1 MDGGANSLP
10 IALHN
15 VATQLR
21 IDSVEA
27 TTAAGSGHPT
37 SCLSASEVMATL
49 FFSVMRLDP
58 SDPRNP
64 ASDRFVLSKGH
75 AAPILY
81 SVWAELGYFSREK
94 LLTLRQLD
102 SDLEGHP
109 TPLLPFV
116 AVPTGSLGQGLPVGL
131 GMAMSARMDGS
142 DYRTYVLMGDGETM
156 EGSVWEAAAVA
167 GFYRADN
174 LCAIVDINGL
184 GQSARTMLQHEM
196 EIFRQRWEAFGWNA
210 LAVDGHDVPQL
221 LEAFENARTTSN
233 RPTVILARTSKGKG
247 VSFLE
252 NKEGWHGKALKGGE
266 QTQAALK
273 ELRAQF
279 LSHDGARAWPAPP
292 QNPQRPAATEP
303 AVLSRPAQLARPE
316 FDPSKPA
323 ATREAFGQVLAQLG
337 KLDPRIVALDGDVKN
352 STHLEMFEG
361 VAPDRFVEGYIAEQN
376 MVGMAMGLAA
386 SGKVPFVAT
395 FACFL
400 TRAADFIRLAGLA
413 QSNIKFVG
421 THAGVSIGEDGA
433 SQMGLEDLAMFRAV
447 PNSVVLYPSDAVST
461 WRAVELVARHQGL
474 CYIRTGRPKAPILY
488 PNDETFAIG
497 KAKVVR
503 QSDNDALTVVA
514 AGVTLFEALRAYEEL
529 KKENIA
535 VRVVDLFSVAPVDTE
550 TLLAAARAANN
561 TVVTVEDHYAA
572 GGLGDAVAEAL
583 GPYGVR
589 LYRLAVGQIPHSG
602 KSEELLHSYKIDA
615 AAILEQVRALLAT
628 SAKL

>member
-1 MDGGANSLP
+1 MDRVANSLP
-10 IALHN
+10 VALHN

-58 SDPRNP
+58 SDPGNL
-64 ASDRFVLSKGH
+64 ANDRFVLSKGH

-81 SVWAELGYFSREK
+81 SAWAELGYFSREQ

-109 TPLLPFV
+109 TPILPFV
-116 AVPTGSLGQGLPVGL
+116 AVPTGSLGQGLPVGV
-131 GMAMSARMDGS
+131 GMALSARLDGS

-167 GFYRADN
+167 TFYGMDN
-174 LCAIVDINGL
+174 LCAIVDVNRL
-184 GQSARTMLQHEM
+184 GQSGPTMLQHEL

-221 LEAFENARTTSN
+221 LEAFKNARNTKN
-233 RPTVILARTSKGKG
+233 RPTAILARTWKGKG
-247 VSFLE
+247 VSSLE
-252 NKEGWHGKALKGGE
+252 NKEGWHGKALKRGE
-266 QTQAALK
+266 ESEAALS

-279 LSHDGARAWPAPP
+279 MSHDGAKAWPTPP
-292 QNPQRPAATEP
+292 QNSRRGPASQPVALP
-303 AVLSRPAQLARPE
+303 RPE
-316 FDPSKPA
+316 FTSTKPV
-323 ATREAFGQVLAQLG
+323 ATREAFGQALARLG
-337 KLDPRIVALDGDVKN
+337 ELDPRIVSLDGDVKN
-352 STHLEMFEG
+352 STHTEMFQG
-361 VAPDRFVEGYIAEQN
+361 VAPARFVEGYIAEQN

-386 SGKVPFVAT
+386 SGKVPFAAT

-413 QSNIKFVG
+413 KSNIKFVG

-433 SQMGLEDLAMFRAV
+433 SQMGLEDLALFRAV
-447 PNSVVLYPSDAVST
+447 PDSVVLYPSDAVST
-461 WRAVELVARHQGL
+461 WHAVRLVARHQGL
-474 CYIRTGRPKAPILY
+474 CYVRTGRPKAPILY
-488 PNDETFAIG
+488 SNDETFAIG

-503 QSDNDALTVVA
+503 QSAKDALAVVA
-514 AGVTLFEALRAYEEL
+514 AGVTLFEALHAYDEL
-529 KKENIA
+529 KKDNIA
-535 VRVVDLFSVAPVDTE
+535 LRVVDLFSVLPVDTE
-550 TLLAAARAANN
+550 TLLATARAANN
-561 TVVTVEDHYAA
+561 TVITVEDHYAA
-572 GGLGDAVAEAL
+572 GGVGDAVAEAL
-583 GPYGVR
+583 GPHGVR
-589 LYRLAVGQIPHSG
+589 LYRLAVRQIPHSG
-602 KSEELLHSYKIDA
+602 KPEELLHCYEIDA
-615 AAILEQVRALLAT
+615 AAILKQVRAALAT

>member
-1 MDGGANSLP
+1 MDGDANNLG

-21 IDSVEA
+21 INSVEA

-221 LEAFENARTTSN
+221 LEAFENARNTSN

-292 QNPQRPAATEP
+292 QNSRRSPAAQP
-303 AVLSRPAQLARPE
+303 VALPRPE
-316 FDPSKPA
+316 FTSSKPV
-323 ATREAFGQVLAQLG
+323 ATREAFGQALAQLG
-337 KLDPRIVALDGDVKN
+337 KLDPRIVAVDGDVKN

-361 VAPDRFVEGYIAEQN
+361 TAPDRFVEGYIAEQN

-433 SQMGLEDLAMFRAV
+433 SQMGLEDLALFRAV

-514 AGVTLFEALRAYEEL
+514 AGVTLFEALRACEEL

-535 VRVVDLFSVAPVDTE
+535 VRVVDLFSVVPVDTE

-561 TVVTVEDHYAA
+561 AVVTVEDHYAA

-589 LYRLAVGQIPHSG
+589 LYRLAVRQIPHSG
-602 KSEELLHSYKIDA
+602 KSDELLHSYKIDA
-615 AAILEQVRALLAT
+615 AAIVEQIRSLLAT